1 MKWITVVCYVLFNA
15 IILKFYLGLFS
26 LVFALFAVVYNDAN
40 KVIEN
45 GFFQGYDIVV
55 IFLVSIQVKYCY
67 EK

>member
-1 MKWITVVCYVLFNA
+1 MLISIVYYVLFNA